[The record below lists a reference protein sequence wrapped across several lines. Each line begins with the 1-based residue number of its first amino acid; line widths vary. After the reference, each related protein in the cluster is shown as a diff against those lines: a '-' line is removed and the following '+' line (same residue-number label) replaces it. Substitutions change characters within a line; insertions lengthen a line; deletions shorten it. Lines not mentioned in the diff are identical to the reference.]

1 MRQGF
6 IVMLTLAVLATAG
19 VAVAADEV
27 GRVKVVKG
35 GGSLPA
41 AVGMALQ
48 EGDVVVT
55 ARDGSAGVTFNDDSL
70 LSVGPDSALA
80 IDRFAFDSTTHAGRF
95 DTSLRR
101 GTLSA
106 VSGKIAR
113 QSPDAMKVR
122 TPSTILGVRGTE
134 FVVRAVPVAPERSH
148 APRARGSGAG
158 RVGRGLRLGAGRA
171 AGTGAARPRRA
182 GGAPARA

>member
-1 MRQGF
+1 VIAAG
-6 IVMLTLAVLATAG
+6 VLLIAAG
-19 VAVAADEV
+19 VAAADDV

-35 GGSLPA
+35 QVAIERGSQTLPA
-41 AVGMALQ
+41 TVGMALQ
-48 EGDVVVT
+48 EGDVIVT
-55 ARDGSAGVTFNDDSL
+55 GRDGATGITFSDDSL

-80 IDRFAFDSTTHAGRF
+80 VDRFAFDTTTHAGRF

-106 VSGKIAR
+106 VSGKIAK

-134 FVVRAVPVAPERSH
+134 FVVRAAPVAP
-148 APRARGSGAG
+148 
-158 RVGRGLRLGAGRA
+158 
-171 AGTGAARPRRA
+171 
-182 GGAPARA
+182 

>member
-1 MRQGF
+1 MRQGLVVGLAF
-6 IVMLTLAVLATAG
+6 AVLATAG
-19 VAVAADEV
+19 VARAADEV
-27 GRVKVVKG
+27 GRIKVVKG
-35 GGSLPA
+35 SVSIERAGARVPA
-41 AVGMALQ
+41 TVGMAVQ

-55 ARDGSAGVTFNDDSL
+55 GRDGSAGVTFNDDSL

-95 DTSLRR
+95 DTSLRQ

-113 QSPDAMKVR
+113 QSPGAMKVR

-134 FVVRAVPVAPERSH
+134 FVVRAAP
-148 APRARGSGAG
+148 
-158 RVGRGLRLGAGRA
+158 
-171 AGTGAARPRRA
+171 GTP
-182 GGAPARA
+182 

>member
-1 MRQGF
+1 MRYGF
-6 IVMLTLAVLATAG
+6 AGWVAVVLLVTAG
-19 VAVAADEV
+19 GIAVADEIS
-27 GRVKVVKG
+27 RVKVAR
-35 GGSLPA
+35 GSVTIERTGRNLPA
-41 AVGMALQ
+41 TLGMTLQ

-55 ARDGSAGVTFNDDSL
+55 GGDGSAGVTFNDDSL
-70 LSVGPDSALA
+70 LSIGPDSTLA
-80 IDRFAFDSTTHAGRF
+80 IDRFAFDTTTHAGRF

-134 FVVRAVPVAPERSH
+134 FVVHVAPVAP
-148 APRARGSGAG
+148 
-158 RVGRGLRLGAGRA
+158 
-171 AGTGAARPRRA
+171 
-182 GGAPARA
+182 